1 MWIVQLALRKPHTF
15 FVMGIIIILFGVI
28 SILRMPI
35 DIFPDIDIPIVS
47 CIWTYQGMSP
57 WEMENLVSM
66 VTERA
71 LTSTI
76 NGIDHMESTSV
87 NSMSIIKVYLH
98 QGTPIGEAVSMVG
111 SVGTAILR
119 TLPRGIYPPFVT
131 ASSATD
137 VPVLQLSIHS
147 EKLNEAQLFD
157 IANNFIRTQLATV
170 QGTTTAFPYGGK
182 VRQVVVDLDPQAMV
196 ATNLSAS
203 EVITAINN
211 SNVIAPTG
219 TAKIGPYEYIMDL
232 NSIPATIKELNQIPV
247 KTVNKA
253 VVFVQDVAQVHDG
266 YIPQLNIVNRNG
278 KRSLLFNILR
288 SGKASTLSV
297 VQRVKEALPHIKS
310 MIPPECK
317 VDIITDESLFVKDC
331 VSEVVREALI
341 AAGLTA
347 IMMLALL
354 GSWRSTVIVAT
365 SIPLAILSSLI
376 VLNILGQTI
385 NSMTLGGM
393 ALAVGMLVD
402 DATVAIENL
411 HQNLDMGKTI
421 TRAILHSAEQV
432 ALPALV
438 STLSIC
444 IVFVP
449 LLFLTEPSKSLFVPL
464 GMSVVFAMLA
474 SYVLSRTIVPLMS
487 KLLLTTKENQGDP
500 ESEIDEI
507 NGRGNE
513 KHQADESRQAEPGQR
528 ASEKQQTSASH
539 ETEERNT
546 ARRTDKSK
554 PEKASPGFF
563 YSIHLAIEHGFE
575 TVRNLYGGILGAFL
589 ARPGLTAACF
599 AIFYAASLIILPFIG
614 EDYFP
619 SIDSGQ
625 LRLHLMAHAGTR
637 IEETERVFKRV
648 ENAIRKEFPGEV
660 TEVLDNIGLPPSGI
674 NFAYSDSQTV
684 SEADGEILVTL
695 NEHHKHP
702 TDWYQ
707 KQMRRMLNRDFSE
720 CKYFFQPADI
730 VTQIL
735 NAGLPAPIDVK
746 IIGYSKAA
754 NYEIAKRIKH
764 QILNIKGAAD
774 VTLKQVTDA
783 PQIEWE
789 VDRVRAGELGVTQQD
804 VSESFNISLSSSFQT
819 KSNYWLNRKNGVM
832 YNLVAQTPQY
842 RLSHMTD
849 IQQMPI
855 NASNPGYAV
864 GLGGIATVSHL
875 KQPQM
880 LLNLAKP
887 TRLGTPQV
895 VNHIN
900 VQPCFDIFISCQDRD
915 LGNVGQ
921 EVRAILAH
929 YITEAEAAKNKKGK
943 SKSKDARDGKDS
955 GDSKET
961 KDSKDSKDS
970 DDSKDAKKTKSS
982 EEAKEA
988 KEAKDTEDAKAAKV
1002 NEDGKQVLPSGT
1014 RIVVTG
1020 QYISMVQAY
1029 IALIGGLCF
1038 AMVLVYMLL
1047 VVNFQSWL
1055 DPWIILLALPGAFS
1069 GILWSLFV
1077 TQTTFS
1083 IPALMGTIMTV
1094 GVASANSILMVSFA
1108 NDELRKQGDVLEAAR
1123 TAGFQRFRPVVM
1135 TATAMIVGMIPMA
1148 IAAGAGGS
1156 QNAPIGRAVIGGLIV
1171 ATFST
1176 LLFVP
1181 TMFYLIHGKWEKA
1194 VRSRFNLPGPEKAD
1208 KEREI
1213 LEQAV
1218 REKADEEEAEREKS
1232 ERELLG

>member
-28 SILRMPI
+28 SIFRMPI

-87 NSMSIIKVYLH
+87 NGMSIIKVYLH

-147 EKLNEAQLFD
+147 ETLTESELFD

-182 VRQVVVDLDPQAMV
+182 VRQIVVDLDPQAMV
-196 ATNLSAS
+196 ATNLSAA

-219 TAKIGPYEYIMDL
+219 TAKIGPYEYVMDM
-232 NSIPATIKELNQIPV
+232 NSIPKTIKELNQIPV
-247 KTVNKA
+247 KSIDNA

-288 SGKASTLSV
+288 SGKASTLTV
-297 VQRVKEALPHIKS
+297 VERVKKALPRIQA

-376 VLNILGQTI
+376 VLNILGETI

-411 HQNLDMGKTI
+411 HQNLDMGKDI
-421 TRAILHSAEQV
+421 TTAILDSAEQV

-464 GMSVVFAMLA
+464 GMAVVFAMLA
-474 SYVLSRTIVPLMS
+474 SYGLSRTIVPLMS
-487 KLLLTTKENQGDP
+487 KLLLSKNE
-500 ESEIDEI
+500 DE
-507 NGRGNE
+507 E
-513 KHQADESRQAEPGQR
+513 K
-528 ASEKQQTSASH
+528 
-539 ETEERNT
+539 
-546 ARRTDKSK
+546 DKKS
-554 PEKASPGFF
+554 SPGFF
-563 YSIHLAIEHGFE
+563 LRIHLAIDHAFE
-575 TVRNLYGGILGAFL
+575 TVRNFYGDILGAFL
-589 ARPGLTAACF
+589 ARPGLTASCF
-599 AIFYAASLIILPFIG
+599 AIFYAASLLLLPFIG

-619 SIDSGQ
+619 AIDSGQ
-625 LRLHLMAHAGTR
+625 LRLHLSTHAGTR
-637 IEETERVFKRV
+637 IEETERVFKKV
-648 ENAIRKEFPGEV
+648 EAAIRKEFPEEIS
-660 TEVLDNIGLPPSGI
+660 EVLDNIGLPPSGV

-695 NEHHKHP
+695 NEHHRHP

-707 KQMRRMLNRDFSE
+707 KQMRRMLNRDFSS

-735 NAGLPAPIDVK
+735 NAGLPAPLDIKV
-746 IIGYSKAA
+746 IGYNKAA
-754 NYEIAKRIKH
+754 NYEIAKRIRH
-764 QILNIKGAAD
+764 QVANIKGAAD
-774 VTLKQVTDA
+774 VTLKQVVDA
-783 PQIEWE
+783 PQIQFD
-789 VDRVRAGELGVTQQD
+789 VDRIRAGELGVTQQD
-804 VSESFNISLSSSFQT
+804 VSSSFNISLSSSFQT
-819 KSNYWLNRKNGVM
+819 KPNYWLNRKNGVM

-842 RLSHMTD
+842 RLSHLAD
-849 IQQMPI
+849 IQLTPI
-855 NASNPGYAV
+855 SASNPGFAIGAEGMAAV
-864 GLGGIATVSHL
+864 NRL

-880 LLNLAKP
+880 LINVAKP

-915 LGNVGQ
+915 LGNVGE
-921 EVRAILAH
+921 EVRSILKH
-929 YITEAEAAKNKKGK
+929 YISEADAAKLKKGSNNKKSSSGAK
-943 SKSKDARDGKDS
+943 ATSQDNSIKEVDGK
-955 GDSKET
+955 EI
-961 KDSKDSKDS
+961 
-970 DDSKDAKKTKSS
+970 
-982 EEAKEA
+982 
-988 KEAKDTEDAKAAKV
+988 
-1002 NEDGKQVLPSGT
+1002 LPSGT
-1014 RIVVTG
+1014 RVVVTG
-1020 QYISMVQAY
+1020 QYMSMLQAY

-1148 IAAGAGGS
+1148 LAAGAGGS
-1156 QNAPIGRAVIGGLIV
+1156 QNAPIGRAVIGGLTV

-1181 TMFYLIHGKWEKA
+1181 TMFYLIHGKWEKQI
-1194 VRSRFNLPGPEKAD
+1194 RSRFRLPGPEKAEKD
-1208 KEREI
+1208 RAV
-1213 LEQAV
+1213 LEKAV
-1218 REKADEEEAEREKS
+1218 QEKADEERAEHEKAERELF
-1232 ERELLG
+1232 E

>member
-28 SILRMPI
+28 AIFRMPI

-147 EKLNEAQLFD
+147 DTLTESELFD

-182 VRQVVVDLDPQAMV
+182 VRQIVVDLNPKAMV

-232 NSIPATIKELNQIPV
+232 NSIPKTIKELNQIPV
-247 KTVNKA
+247 KSIDNM

-288 SGKASTLSV
+288 SGKASTLTV
-297 VQRVKEALPHIKS
+297 VERVKKALPHIKS
-310 MIPPECK
+310 VIPPECK
-317 VDIITDESLFVKDC
+317 IDIITDESLFVKDC

-376 VLNILGQTI
+376 VLNILGETI

-411 HQNLDMGKTI
+411 HQNLDMGKDI
-421 TRAILHSAEQV
+421 ISAILDSAEQV

-464 GMSVVFAMLA
+464 GMAVVFAMLA

-487 KLLLTTKENQGDP
+487 KLLLGKKEN
-500 ESEIDEI
+500 E
-507 NGRGNE
+507 
-513 KHQADESRQAEPGQR
+513 
-528 ASEKQQTSASH
+528 
-539 ETEERNT
+539 ETEKKT
-546 ARRTDKSK
+546 
-554 PEKASPGFF
+554 SPGFF
-563 YSIHLAIEHGFE
+563 LRIHLAIDHAFE
-575 TVRNLYGGILGAFL
+575 TVRNFYGGILGAFL
-589 ARPGLTAACF
+589 ARPGLTASCF
-599 AIFYAASLIILPFIG
+599 AIFYAASLILLPFIG

-619 SIDSGQ
+619 AIDSGQ
-625 LRLHLMAHAGTR
+625 LRLHLSTHAGTR
-637 IEETERVFKRV
+637 VEETERVFKQV
-648 ENAIRKEFPGEV
+648 EKAIRKEFPGEI
-660 TEVLDNIGLPPSGI
+660 TEVIDNIGLPPSGV

-707 KQMRRMLNRDFSE
+707 KQMRRMLTRDFSS
-720 CKYFFQPADI
+720 CRYFFQPADI

-735 NAGLPAPIDVK
+735 NAGLPAPIDIKV
-746 IIGYSKAA
+746 IGYNKAA
-754 NYEIAKRIKH
+754 NYEIAKKIKH
-764 QILNIKGAAD
+764 QIANIKGAAD
-774 VTLKQVTDA
+774 VTLKQVNDA
-783 PQIEWE
+783 PQIQFD
-789 VDRVRAGELGVTQQD
+789 VDRIRAGELGVTQQD
-804 VSESFNISLSSSFQT
+804 VSASFNISLSSSFQT
-819 KSNYWLNRKNGVM
+819 KPNYWLNRKNGVM

-842 RLSHMTD
+842 KLSHLSD
-849 IQQMPI
+849 IQLTPI
-855 NASNPGYAV
+855 NASNPGFAF
-864 GLGGIATVSHL
+864 GAGGIAAVSHL

-880 LLNLAKP
+880 LINVAKP

-915 LGNVGQ
+915 LGNIGKDVH
-921 EVRAILAH
+921 AILEH
-929 YITEAEAAKNKKGK
+929 YISEADANKLKK
-943 SKSKDARDGKDS
+943 EGKDTS
-955 GDSKET
+955 GKE
-961 KDSKDSKDS
+961 
-970 DDSKDAKKTKSS
+970 
-982 EEAKEA
+982 
-988 KEAKDTEDAKAAKV
+988 
-1002 NEDGKQVLPSGT
+1002 VLPSGT
-1014 RIVVTG
+1014 RVVVTG
-1020 QYISMVQAY
+1020 QYMSMLQAY
-1029 IALIGGLCF
+1029 IALIGGLGF

-1069 GILWSLFV
+1069 GILWSMFV

-1108 NDELRKQGDVLEAAR
+1108 NDELRKQDNVLEAAR
-1123 TAGFQRFRPVVM
+1123 TAGFQRFRPVIM

-1148 IAAGAGGS
+1148 IASGAGGS
-1156 QNAPIGRAVIGGLIV
+1156 QNAPIGRAVIGGLTV

-1176 LLFVP
+1176 LFFVP
-1181 TMFYLIHGKWEKA
+1181 TMFYLIHGKWEKRI
-1194 VRSRFNLPGPEKAD
+1194 RSLLHLPGPEKAE
-1208 KEREI
+1208 KERDV
-1213 LEQAV
+1213 LAKAV
-1218 REKADEEEAEREKS
+1218 QEKADEEKAEREKS
-1232 ERELLG
+1232 ERELFE